1 MRWKNVPGIVLLL
14 AAGLLLA
21 SCFTIEFE
29 STFDEDGSGLHVYQ
43 ATIER
48 DAMDEF
54 GGMGDEFELDEGFDE
69 SEETARM
76 LGYDVERIETD
87 EHIGIRISRNYED
100 SENVGQILNDLCAVG
115 ADEST
120 SAFTGT
126 FTQDGNTHTLNVTA
140 SGTEL
145 FGEELDEEGLSPAM
159 LSSFFTM
166 TYTVRMPGELV
177 EDETNGRILDDGR
190 VQWDIPLTGSQT
202 FTAVSET
209 EGDGLSTLII
219 LLVAGLLVVFIG
231 GAGLLALFLFLR
243 SRRTQ
248 PAAPAEGAYATD
260 PDAPTAP
267 FPHAQ
272 QDPNKPPTE
281 NY

>member
-76 LGYDVERIETD
+76 MGYDVERIDTD
-87 EHIGIRISRNYED
+87 ELIGIRLSRNYED
-100 SENVGQILNDLCAVG
+100 SENVGQILNDLFAVG

-145 FGEELDEEGLSPAM
+145 FGEELDAEGLSPAM

-190 VQWDIPLTGSQT
+190 VQWDIPLTGTQT

-209 EGDGLSTLII
+209 EGDGLSTLVLVLVIV
-219 LLVAGLLVVFIG
+219 LLFFFIG
-231 GAGLLALFLFLR
+231 GAALIALLLLMR
-243 SRRTQ
+243 NRRRTPQ
-248 PAAPAEGAYATD
+248 ESLGVDPAD

-267 FPHAQ
+267 FPHAR
-272 QDPNKPPTE
+272 QDPDKPPSVD
-281 NY
+281 Y

>member
-1 MRWKNVPGIVLLL
+1 MRWKNVPGFVLLL

-29 STFDEDGSGLHVYQ
+29 STFDEDGSGVHVYQ

-54 GGMGDEFELDEGFDE
+54 GGMDDEFELDEGFDE

-76 LGYDVERIETD
+76 MGYDVERIDTE
-87 EHIGIRISRNYED
+87 ELIGIRLSRSYED
-100 SENVGQILNDLCAVG
+100 SENVGQILNDLFAVG
-115 ADEST
+115 ADEPT

-126 FTQDGNTHTLNVTA
+126 FTQDGNTHTLNLTV

-166 TYTVRMPGELV
+166 TYTVRMPGDLV
-177 EDETNGRILDDGR
+177 EAETNGRILDDGR

-209 EGDGLSTLII
+209 EGGGLSTLVLVLVIV
-219 LLVAGLLVVFIG
+219 LLFFFIG
-231 GAGLLALFLFLR
+231 GAALIALLLLMR
-243 SRRTQ
+243 NRRRTPDEPVAAN
-248 PAAPAEGAYATD
+248 PAD

-267 FPHAQ
+267 FPHARQ
-272 QDPNKPPTE
+272 EPDEPPSE